1 MKVLNRI
8 KKNVEFNKV
17 IDEGQ
22 LIKSDSL
29 ALYFLENELG
39 YTRIGISIPK
49 KSGHAVVRNKMKR
62 QIRAIIAKN
71 IDLTKGVDLV
81 IIARKQYDIN
91 QFNKTENDLVNLIK
105 KVG

>member
-8 KKNVEFNKV
+8 KKNAEFNKV
-17 IDEGQ
+17 IDEGK

-29 ALYFLENELG
+29 SLYFLENNLG

-49 KSGHAVVRNKMKR
+49 KSGKAVVRNKMKR
-62 QIRAIIAKN
+62 QIRAIIAKE
-71 IDLTKGVDLV
+71 V
-81 IIARKQYDIN
+81 ILDKSFDYILIARKQYDVK
-91 QFNKTENDLVNLIK
+91 QFEKTRSDIKYLVE

>member
-22 LIKSDSL
+22 VLKSDSI
-29 ALYFLENELG
+29 ALYFLENKLG

-49 KSGHAVVRNKMKR
+49 KSGIAVIRNKMKR
-62 QIRAIIAKN
+62 QIRAIIAQD
-71 IDLTKGVDLV
+71 IDLSKSFDV
-81 IIARKQYDIN
+81 ILIARKQYDVDSFEKTKTDLN
-91 QFNKTENDLVNLIK
+91 NLFNK
-105 KVG
+105 VG

>member
-17 IDEGQ
+17 IDEGK
-22 LIKSDSL
+22 LLKTDSL
-29 ALYFLENELG
+29 TLYFLENNLG

-49 KSGHAVVRNKMKR
+49 KSGKAVVRNKIKR
-62 QIRAIIAKN
+62 QIRAIIASDVKLEKSFDY
-71 IDLTKGVDLV
+71 I
-81 IIARKQYDIN
+81 IIARKQYDVN
-91 QFNKTENDLVNLIK
+91 QFEKTRLDIKYLIE

>member
-17 IDEGQ
+17 IEEGQ

-62 QIRAIIAKN
+62 QIRAIIAKDV
-71 IDLTKGVDLV
+71 DLTKSIDIILV
-81 IIARKQYDIN
+81 ARKQYDIN
-91 QFNKTENDLVNLIK
+91 QFIKTENDLVNLMK

>member
-17 IDEGQ
+17 IEEGQ
-22 LIKSDSL
+22 VIKSDSL
-29 ALYFLENELG
+29 TLHFLENKLG

-49 KSGHAVVRNKMKR
+49 KSGKAVVRNKMRR
-62 QIRAIIAKN
+62 QIRAIIAK
-71 IDLTKGVDLV
+71 DVDLSKSIDCV
-81 IIARKQYDIN
+81 LIARKKYEID
-91 QFNKTENDLVNLIK
+91 QFNKTVSDLKSLFE

>member
-1 MKVLNRI
+1 MKVQNRI

-17 IDEGQ
+17 IDEGK

-29 ALYFLENELG
+29 TLYFLENTLG

-49 KSGHAVVRNKMKR
+49 KSGKAVVRNKMKR
-62 QIRAIIAKN
+62 QIRAIISQDVKL
-71 IDLTKGVDLV
+71 DKSFDYVL
-81 IIARKQYDIN
+81 IARKQFDIN
-91 QFNKTENDLVNLIK
+91 QFEKTRSDIKYLIE

>member
-22 LIKSDSL
+22 VVKADSIT
-29 ALYFLENELG
+29 LYFLENKLG

-49 KSGHAVVRNKMKR
+49 KSGKAVVRNKMRR
-62 QIRAIIAKN
+62 QIRAIIASDISLDKS
-71 IDLTKGVDLV
+71 VDAV
-81 IIARKQYDIN
+81 IIARKKYDVANFVQTKCDIN
-91 QFNKTENDLVNLIK
+91 ELFK

>member
-17 IDEGQ
+17 IDKGQ
-22 LIKSDSL
+22 IIKADSVTI
-29 ALYFLENELG
+29 YFQENALG

-49 KSGHAVVRNKMKR
+49 KSGTAVVRNKMKR
-62 QIRAIIAKN
+62 QIRAIIASDISLDKS
-71 IDLTKGVDLV
+71 VDAV
-81 IIARKQYDIN
+81 IIARKNYDISN
-91 QFNKTENDLVNLIK
+91 FLKTKEDIKELFK

>member
-22 LIKSDSL
+22 VIKADSV
-29 ALYFLENELG
+29 AIYFLENKLG

-49 KSGHAVVRNKMKR
+49 KSGNAVVRNKMRR
-62 QIRAIIAKN
+62 QIRAIIAS
-71 IDLTKGVDLV
+71 DVSLDKGVDLV
-81 IIARKQYDIN
+81 IIARKKYDIENFKQVKLDIN
-91 QFNKTENDLVNLIK
+91 QIIK
-105 KVG
+105 EVG

>member
-8 KKNVEFNKV
+8 KKNVEFNIV

-22 LIKSDSL
+22 VIKADSV
-29 ALYFLENELG
+29 ALYFLENKLG

-49 KSGHAVVRNKMKR
+49 KSGKAVVRNKMRR
-62 QIRAIIAKN
+62 QIRAIIASDISLDKS
-71 IDLTKGVDLV
+71 VDVV
-81 IIARKQYDIN
+81 IIARKKYDVANFKQTKSDIN
-91 QFNKTENDLVNLIK
+91 ELFK

>member
-17 IDEGQ
+17 IEEGQ

-29 ALYFLENELG
+29 TLYFLENELG

-62 QIRAIIAKN
+62 QIRAIVAK
-71 IDLTKGVDLV
+71 DVDLSKSFD
-81 IIARKQYDIN
+81 IIMIARKQFDVEEFGITELDII
-91 QFNKTENDLVNLIK
+91 DLMK

>member
-22 LIKSDSL
+22 IIKADSVTI
-29 ALYFLENELG
+29 YFQENALG

-49 KSGHAVVRNKMKR
+49 KSGTAVVRNKMKR
-62 QIRAIIAKN
+62 QIRAIIASDISLDKS
-71 IDLTKGVDLV
+71 VDAV
-81 IIARKQYDIN
+81 IIARKYYDISN
-91 QFNKTENDLVNLIK
+91 FLKTKEDIKELFK

>member
-17 IDEGQ
+17 IEEGQ

-62 QIRAIIAKN
+62 QIRAIIAKDV
-71 IDLTKGVDLV
+71 DLTKSIDIILV
-81 IIARKQYDIN
+81 ARKQYDIN
-91 QFNKTENDLVNLIK
+91 QFNKTENDLVNLMK

>member
-8 KKNVEFNKV
+8 KKNAEFNKV
-17 IDEGQ
+17 IDEGK

-29 ALYFLENELG
+29 SLYFLENNLG

-49 KSGHAVVRNKMKR
+49 KSGKAVVRNKMKR
-62 QIRAIIAKN
+62 QIRAIIAQDVKFDKS
-71 IDLTKGVDLV
+71 IDYIL
-81 IIARKQYDIN
+81 IARKQYDVN
-91 QFNKTENDLVNLIK
+91 QFEKIRSDIKYLIE

>member
-22 LIKSDSL
+22 LIKSDTL
-29 ALYFLENELG
+29 TLYFLENKLG

-49 KSGHAVVRNKMKR
+49 KSGNAVIRNKMRR
-62 QIRAIIAKN
+62 QIRAIIAS
-71 IDLTKGVDLV
+71 DVDLSKSRDIV
-81 IIARKQYDIN
+81 LVARKQYSVD
-91 QFNKTENDLVNLIK
+91 QFEKTRSDLNYLIK

>member
-8 KKNVEFNKV
+8 KKNAEFNKV
-17 IDEGQ
+17 IDEGK

-29 ALYFLENELG
+29 SLYFLENNLG

-49 KSGHAVVRNKMKR
+49 KSGKAVVRNKMKR
-62 QIRAIIAKN
+62 QIRAIIAKDVKLDKSFDY
-71 IDLTKGVDLV
+71 IL
-81 IIARKQYDIN
+81 IARKQYDVKQFEKTRSDIN
-91 QFNKTENDLVNLIK
+91 YLVE

>member
-22 LIKSDSL
+22 VLKSDSI
-29 ALYFLENELG
+29 ALYFLENKLG

-49 KSGHAVVRNKMKR
+49 KSGIAVIRNKMRR
-62 QIRAIIAKN
+62 QIRAIIAS
-71 IDLTKGVDLV
+71 DVDLSKSLDIV
-81 IIARKQYDIN
+81 LIARKQYSVD
-91 QFNKTENDLVNLIK
+91 QFEKTKSDLNYLIK

>member
-17 IDEGQ
+17 IEEGQ

-29 ALYFLENELG
+29 TLYFLENSSG

-49 KSGHAVVRNKMKR
+49 KSGKAVVRNKMKR
-62 QIRAIIAKN
+62 QIRAIVANN
-71 IDLTKGVDLV
+71 IKLDKSVDCVL
-81 IIARKQYDIN
+81 IARKQYEIGK
-91 QFNKTENDLVNLIK
+91 FEKTRSDLNYLIK